1 MRYLKIYN
9 NFIIPVS
16 PFGYKRRAISKIR
29 WSKDERIAV
38 LSFFHKNI
46 DNKKLPSFKEI
57 NEVKLKYPV
66 LKSRTN
72 AQIKTWIH
80 NQIKKKI

>member
-38 LSFFHKNI
+38 LSFFHKNRQQ
-46 DNKKLPSFKEI
+46 EI
-57 NEVKLKYPV
+57 TIFQRN
-66 LKSRTN
+66 
-72 AQIKTWIH
+72 
-80 NQIKKKI
+80 